1 GHYIIPRVL
10 DVLPVFLPVVYLL
23 FSPRTN
29 IIYLASITA
38 IAYVLETI
46 IFNFIQKRISD
57 EYIFKI
63 RINYNENVKK
73 MLINTIP
80 ILCSSMI
87 FQLQILL
94 SNYFA
99 GNFGRGYI
107 TLLSNTNQVMGIF
120 QALFIMNLINM
131 VYPLVVR
138 NIKKNKISGI
148 KKIGQYVTATNVIVI
163 LLIWGYIAI
172 GKDLISLIF
181 VRGAFTEQNA
191 VVVYRFGII
200 LGIVLPFDVLRD
212 YCYRTY
218 YALNNTKKPMLNSI
232 TTVIVNIIMLMLL
245 AKMIGVYSIVV
256 APAFGTVFSTIS
268 IVIRLWKDN
277 LKINLRVLLVGFTVT
292 NLIGMCM
299 FMFIKYIDYSSTI
312 LVMRL

>member
-1 GHYIIPRVL
+1 LIVSVILFLGLLFFRSTVAPNFSDKYFWLFIVVTGVLLISQQFRFQASFSVSLLQNDGHYIIPRVL

-94 SNYFA
+94 SNYFTD
-99 GNFGRGYI
+99 NFSRGYI
-107 TLLSNTNQVMGIF
+107 TLLSYTNQVIGILEE
-120 QALFIMNLINM
+120 LFIMNL
-131 VYPLVVR
+131 
-138 NIKKNKISGI
+138 
-148 KKIGQYVTATNVIVI
+148 
-163 LLIWGYIAI
+163 
-172 GKDLISLIF
+172 
-181 VRGAFTEQNA
+181 
-191 VVVYRFGII
+191 
-200 LGIVLPFDVLRD
+200 
-212 YCYRTY
+212 
-218 YALNNTKKPMLNSI
+218 
-232 TTVIVNIIMLMLL
+232 
-245 AKMIGVYSIVV
+245 
-256 APAFGTVFSTIS
+256 
-268 IVIRLWKDN
+268 
-277 LKINLRVLLVGFTVT
+277 
-292 NLIGMCM
+292 
-299 FMFIKYIDYSSTI
+299 
-312 LVMRL
+312 